1 MFSGAFSL
9 IFWIKSYYSNSA
21 SQFMNGLL
29 KSNELISRDESLHM
43 EFGILLFNRLNKDMP
58 KYKIMEIVLE
68 CVSLSK
74 MFNKEILLS
83 KEIGLNIDMLNLYT
97 EYMADRILM
106 SICNEKFFKVENPFN
121 FMSVEHRYR
130 AEQRYTNL
138 GYRNRFRYRLSAKV
152 PILKSKEKEYF
163 LLGWNELFFTNN
175 EPFFERNR
183 LFLGGGFDINKNLAI
198 QTGYIYQFDYKIN
211 DETGRDFL
219 NIVLLYSFDFKGEKE
234 TNLD

>member
-1 MFSGAFSL
+1 MIYRLLLFILFSTL
-9 IFWIKSYYSNSA
+9 CYS
-21 SQFMNGLL
+21 Q
-29 KSNELISRDESLHM
+29 NELGTWSTTNINLKINDKWQVFAESQLRSLKFYDNFHYY
-43 EFGILLFNRLNKDMP
+43 EIKTGIT
-58 KYKIMEIVLE
+58 YKIKPNFYVNSGFGNYNTYSENGNFAAPI
-68 CVSLSK
+68 K
-74 MFNKEILLS
+74 QKEIRTWIQLV
-83 KEIGLNIDMLNLYT
+83 
-97 EYMADRILM
+97 
-106 SICNEKFFKVENPFN
+106 FKNPFN

-138 GYRNRFRYRLSAKV
+138 GYRNRFRYRLSAKL

>member
-1 MFSGAFSL
+1 MRYNLLLF
-9 IFWIKSYYSNSA
+9 IFYHTFCYS
-21 SQFMNGLL
+21 Q
-29 KSNELISRDESLHM
+29 NELGTWSTTNINLKINDKWQVFAESQLRSLKFYDNFHYY
-43 EFGILLFNRLNKDMP
+43 EVKTGIT
-58 KYKIMEIVLE
+58 YKIKPNFYVNSGFGNYNTYSENGDFATPI
-68 CVSLSK
+68 K
-74 MFNKEILLS
+74 QKEIRTWIQLV
-83 KEIGLNIDMLNLYT
+83 
-97 EYMADRILM
+97 
-106 SICNEKFFKVENPFN
+106 FKNPFD

-211 DETGRDFL
+211 DETGRDFF

>member
-1 MFSGAFSL
+1 MIYRLLLFILFSTL
-9 IFWIKSYYSNSA
+9 CYS
-21 SQFMNGLL
+21 Q
-29 KSNELISRDESLHM
+29 NELGTWSTTNINLKINDKWQVFAESQLRSLKFYDNFHYY
-43 EFGILLFNRLNKDMP
+43 EVKTGIT
-58 KYKIMEIVLE
+58 YKIKPNFYVNSGFGNYNTYSENGNFAAPI
-68 CVSLSK
+68 K
-74 MFNKEILLS
+74 QKEIRTWIQLV
-83 KEIGLNIDMLNLYT
+83 
-97 EYMADRILM
+97 
-106 SICNEKFFKVENPFN
+106 FKNPFN

-152 PILKSKEKEYF
+152 PIFKGKEKEYF

>member
-1 MFSGAFSL
+1 MIYRLLLFILFSTL
-9 IFWIKSYYSNSA
+9 CYS
-21 SQFMNGLL
+21 Q
-29 KSNELISRDESLHM
+29 NELGTWSTTNINLKINDKWQVFAESQLRSLKFYDNFHYY
-43 EFGILLFNRLNKDMP
+43 EIKTGIT
-58 KYKIMEIVLE
+58 YKIKPNFYVNSGFGNYNTYSENGNFAAPI
-68 CVSLSK
+68 K
-74 MFNKEILLS
+74 QKEIRTWIQLV
-83 KEIGLNIDMLNLYT
+83 
-97 EYMADRILM
+97 
-106 SICNEKFFKVENPFN
+106 FKNPFN

>member
-1 MFSGAFSL
+1 MRYSL
-9 IFWIKSYYSNSA
+9 LLFIFYHTFCYS
-21 SQFMNGLL
+21 Q
-29 KSNELISRDESLHM
+29 NELGTWSTTNINLKINDKWQVFAESQLRSLKFYDNFHYY
-43 EFGILLFNRLNKDMP
+43 EVKTGIT
-58 KYKIMEIVLE
+58 YKIKPNFYVNSGIGNYNTYSENGDFATPI
-68 CVSLSK
+68 K
-74 MFNKEILLS
+74 QKEIRTWIQLV
-83 KEIGLNIDMLNLYT
+83 
-97 EYMADRILM
+97 
-106 SICNEKFFKVENPFN
+106 FKNPFD

>member
-1 MFSGAFSL
+1 MRYSLLLFIFYNTFS
-9 IFWIKSYYSNSA
+9 YS
-21 SQFMNGLL
+21 Q
-29 KSNELISRDESLHM
+29 NELGTWSTTNINLKINDKWQVFAESQLRSLKFYNNFHYY
-43 EFGILLFNRLNKDMP
+43 EVKTGIT
-58 KYKIMEIVLE
+58 YKIKPNFYVNSGFGNYNTYSENGDFATPI
-68 CVSLSK
+68 K
-74 MFNKEILLS
+74 QKEIRTWIQLV
-83 KEIGLNIDMLNLYT
+83 
-97 EYMADRILM
+97 
-106 SICNEKFFKVENPFN
+106 FKNPFN

-130 AEQRYTNL
+130 AEQRFTNL
-138 GYRNRFRYRLSAKV
+138 GYRNRFRYRLSTKF
-152 PILKSKEKEYF
+152 PIFKSKEKEYF

-219 NIVLLYSFDFKGEKE
+219 NVVLLYSFDFKGEKE

>member
-1 MFSGAFSL
+1 MIYRLLLFILFSTL
-9 IFWIKSYYSNSA
+9 CYS
-21 SQFMNGLL
+21 Q
-29 KSNELISRDESLHM
+29 NELGTWSTTNINLKINDKWQVFAESQLRSLKFYDNFHYY
-43 EFGILLFNRLNKDMP
+43 EVKTGIT
-58 KYKIMEIVLE
+58 YKIKPNFYVNSGFGNYNTYSENGDFAAPI
-68 CVSLSK
+68 K
-74 MFNKEILLS
+74 QKEIRTWIQLV
-83 KEIGLNIDMLNLYT
+83 
-97 EYMADRILM
+97 
-106 SICNEKFFKVENPFN
+106 FKNPFN

-138 GYRNRFRYRLSAKV
+138 GYRNRFRYRLSAKL

>member
-1 MFSGAFSL
+1 MRYSL
-9 IFWIKSYYSNSA
+9 LLFIFYHTFCYS
-21 SQFMNGLL
+21 Q
-29 KSNELISRDESLHM
+29 NELGTWSTTNINLKINDKWQVFAESQLRSLKFYDNFHYY
-43 EFGILLFNRLNKDMP
+43 EVKTGIT
-58 KYKIMEIVLE
+58 YKIKPNFYVNSGFGNYNTYGENGDFATPI
-68 CVSLSK
+68 K
-74 MFNKEILLS
+74 QKEIRTWIQLV
-83 KEIGLNIDMLNLYT
+83 
-97 EYMADRILM
+97 
-106 SICNEKFFKVENPFN
+106 FKNPLN
-121 FMSVEHRYR
+121 FMLVEHRYR

-152 PILKSKEKEYF
+152 PIFKGKEKEYF

>member
-1 MFSGAFSL
+1 MRYSL
-9 IFWIKSYYSNSA
+9 LLFIFYHTFCYS
-21 SQFMNGLL
+21 Q
-29 KSNELISRDESLHM
+29 NELGTWSTTNINLKINDKWQVFAESQLRSLKFYDNFHYY
-43 EFGILLFNRLNKDMP
+43 EIKTGIT
-58 KYKIMEIVLE
+58 YKIKPNFYVNSGFGNYNTYSENGDFATPI
-68 CVSLSK
+68 K
-74 MFNKEILLS
+74 QKEIRTWIQLV
-83 KEIGLNIDMLNLYT
+83 
-97 EYMADRILM
+97 
-106 SICNEKFFKVENPFN
+106 FKNQFN

-130 AEQRYTNL
+130 AEQRFTNL

-152 PILKSKEKEYF
+152 PIFKGKEKEYF

-211 DETGRDFL
+211 DETGRNFL

>member
-1 MFSGAFSL
+1 MRYSL
-9 IFWIKSYYSNSA
+9 LLFIFYHTFCYS
-21 SQFMNGLL
+21 Q
-29 KSNELISRDESLHM
+29 NELGTWSTTNINLKINDKWQVFAESQLRSLKFYDNFHYY
-43 EFGILLFNRLNKDMP
+43 EIKTGIT
-58 KYKIMEIVLE
+58 YKIKPNFYINSGFGNYNTYSENGNFAAPI
-68 CVSLSK
+68 K
-74 MFNKEILLS
+74 QKEIRTWIQLV
-83 KEIGLNIDMLNLYT
+83 
-97 EYMADRILM
+97 
-106 SICNEKFFKVENPFN
+106 FKNPFN

-152 PILKSKEKEYF
+152 PIFKGKEKEYF

>member
-1 MFSGAFSL
+1 M
-9 IFWIKSYYSNSA
+9 KY
-21 SQFMNGLL
+21 
-29 KSNELISRDESLHM
+29 
-43 EFGILLFNRLNKDMP
+43 ILLLFIFFHLFCNSQNDLGTWNTTNFNLKINDKWQLFAESQLRSLKFYDNFHYYEIKTGAT
-58 KYKIMEIVLE
+58 YKIKPNFYVNSGFGSYNTYSDKGSFTLPI
-68 CVSLSK
+68 K
-74 MFNKEILLS
+74 QKEIRTW
-83 KEIGLNIDMLNLYT
+83 IQI
-97 EYMADRILM
+97 I
-106 SICNEKFFKVENPFN
+106 FKNPLN
-121 FMSVEHRYR
+121 FMTVEHRYR
-130 AEQRYTNL
+130 AEQRFTNL
-138 GYRNRFRYRLSAKV
+138 GYKNRFRYGLSTKV
-152 PILKSKEKEYF
+152 PIFKSKEKEYF

>member
-1 MFSGAFSL
+1 MRYSL
-9 IFWIKSYYSNSA
+9 LLFIFYHTFCYS
-21 SQFMNGLL
+21 Q
-29 KSNELISRDESLHM
+29 NELGTWSTTNINLKINDKWQVFAESQLRSLKFYDNFHYY
-43 EFGILLFNRLNKDMP
+43 EVKTGIT
-58 KYKIMEIVLE
+58 YKIKPNFYVNSGFGNYNTYGENGDFATPI
-68 CVSLSK
+68 K
-74 MFNKEILLS
+74 QKEIRTWIQLV
-83 KEIGLNIDMLNLYT
+83 
-97 EYMADRILM
+97 
-106 SICNEKFFKVENPFN
+106 FKNPFN

-152 PILKSKEKEYF
+152 PIFKGKEKEYF